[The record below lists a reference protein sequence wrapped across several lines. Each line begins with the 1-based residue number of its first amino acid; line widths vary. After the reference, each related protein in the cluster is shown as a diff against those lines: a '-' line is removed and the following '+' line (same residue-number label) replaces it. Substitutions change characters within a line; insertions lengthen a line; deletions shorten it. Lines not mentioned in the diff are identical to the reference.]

1 MTTKEKAV
9 CKTAKSIQN
18 AKVAMGNTAKVAFPK
33 DIDKVCDYFRYKTAS
48 TLDAA
53 LSTGVLRNSIT
64 WYVAELIELG
74 MLQVVGVR
82 PDTHTGR
89 MVKYYSANPTQW
101 NDTPKPRPRYVQLDL
116 FGKEATE

>member
-1 MTTKEKAV
+1 MITKEKAV
-9 CKTAKSIQN
+9 CKTAKSDKNVKVLGNN
-18 AKVAMGNTAKVAFPK
+18 AKLAFSK

-74 MLQVVGVR
+74 MLQVVCVR

-89 MVKYYSANPTQW
+89 MVKHYSADPLKW
-101 NDTPKPRPRYVQLDL
+101 HDTPKPRPRYVQLDL
-116 FGKEATE
+116 FGKEESE

>member
-9 CKTAKSIQN
+9 CKTAKSYEY
-18 AKVAMGNTAKVAFPK
+18 AKIAIGNDAKIALSK
-33 DIDKVCDYFRYKTAS
+33 DIDKVCSYFRYKIAS

-89 MVKYYSANPTQW
+89 MVKYYSADPSQW
-101 NDTPKPRPRYVQLDL
+101 NEQSCQRYVQLDL
-116 FGKEATE
+116 FGKEAKG